1 MLKLLEIRGRM
12 GGLALVCLMTCA
24 GCTRFTHLPGKALSL
39 SDDVTIQPIAPSVW
53 LYTASFDLPEYG
65 RVPANG
71 LMLVE
76 KNEALLVNTPWTD
89 SQTALLFDWAREKRQ
104 ASIRKVIL
112 THSHQDCAGGL
123 AEVHRRGAE
132 SWALNKTA
140 DLLKTEGKPT
150 PTHSFSGKTTVSCGG
165 KTVELFYP
173 GPGHALD
180 NIVAWLPE
188 SRILFAG
195 CLAKSLD
202 AKNLG
207 NTKDGDLQRYPDSL
221 KTVKQ
226 TCPDAVLVVPGHGT
240 ASGPELLDHTLQLCE
255 NPN

>member
-1 MLKLLEIRGRM
+1 VPNLFEARWEMRCLV
-12 GGLALVCLMTCA
+12 LVCLMTCA
-24 GCTRFTHLPGKALSL
+24 GCARFSLLPDKATPL
-39 SDDVTIQPIAPSVW
+39 SDDVTIQQIAPSVW
-53 LYTASFDLPEYG
+53 LYTASFNLPEYG

-71 LMLVE
+71 LMLVD

-104 ASIRKVIL
+104 ASIRKMIL

-132 SWALNKTA
+132 SWALDKTA
-140 DLLKTEGKPT
+140 DLLKAAGKPS
-150 PTHSFSGKTTVSCGG
+150 PTHTFPEKTTVSCGN
-165 KTVELFYP
+165 KAVELFYP

-221 KTVKQ
+221 KTVKR
-226 TCPDAVLVVPGHGT
+226 TCPDAVLVVPGHG
-240 ASGPELLDHTLQLCE
+240 AAGGPELLDHSLRLCE
-255 NPN
+255 NRN